1 MLGWGELVVGVSKS
15 ESILGVLTVTV
26 GNGRGGGGGSE
37 SALLR
42 LEKEDIGSGTSV
54 L

>member
-1 MLGWGELVVGVSKS
+1 MLGWGEIVVGVSNS
-15 ESILGVLTVTV
+15 ESIPSVLSVTF

-42 LEKEDIGSGTSV
+42 LEKEDIGIGIK
-54 L
+54 